1 MNFYSDPAA
10 FQLAIL
16 FPFIPLICVGIV
28 TFALGYDMR
37 DDNDDDDDDRGTLV
51 PVMYPAS

>member
-10 FQLAIL
+10 FKFAIL
-16 FPFIPLICVGIV
+16 FPFIPLICVAIV
-28 TFALGYDMR
+28 TFVLGYDMR
-37 DDNDDDDDDRGTLV
+37 DDNDDDDDDKGTLV

>member
-10 FQLAIL
+10 FQFAIL

-28 TFALGYDMR
+28 TCVLGYDMR